1 MSEPNNVAIVK
12 ERPEFCS
19 CGCGLRFNYERKQV
33 PELTISQERAGAEPA
48 TTALPATEKTKT
60 HSGRPAD
67 D

>member
-48 TTALPATEKTKT
+48 TTAVTDSEHTE
-60 HSGRPAD
+60 SI
-67 D
+67 